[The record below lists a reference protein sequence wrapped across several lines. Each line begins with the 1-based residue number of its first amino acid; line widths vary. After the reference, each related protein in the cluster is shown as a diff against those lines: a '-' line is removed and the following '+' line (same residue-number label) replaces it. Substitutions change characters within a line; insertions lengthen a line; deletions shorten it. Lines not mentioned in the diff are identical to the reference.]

1 MYRSTRQTA
10 MVKDNA
16 SDTCAEFDG
25 LCSEYEV
32 EKLLRKNDLKAP
44 LPATVG
50 ALSRALPKSEK
61 MYSGK
66 IDEEGYT

>member
-1 MYRSTRQTA
+1 MYRSTRQIA

-25 LCSEYEV
+25 FCSAYEV
-32 EKLLRKNDLKAP
+32 DKLLRKHDLKP
-44 LPATVG
+44 PFPATVG
-50 ALSRALPKSEK
+50 ALSRALSKSEK

-66 IDEEGYT
+66 K